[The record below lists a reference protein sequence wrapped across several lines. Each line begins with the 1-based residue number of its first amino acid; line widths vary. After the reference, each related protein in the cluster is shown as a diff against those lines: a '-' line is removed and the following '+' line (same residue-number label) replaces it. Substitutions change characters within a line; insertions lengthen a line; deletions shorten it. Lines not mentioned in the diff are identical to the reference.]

1 MQQQPQHQK
10 PPPPQQQ
17 LQQQLQQQPSPQ
29 PQQQQ
34 PQHAALKPAAMD
46 PRKATVRGYKA
57 QAGRV
62 LEHVDRL
69 LSGCEARRQSVV
81 VEGVHLSLRWVWRGL
96 MCGSGRGCM
105 VCGGGASA
113 PPGRWA
119 VQVVWFYSH
128 AP

>member
-81 VEGVHLSLRWVWRGL
+81 VEGVHLSLRWV
-96 MCGSGRGCM
+96 GSQ
-105 VCGGGASA
+105 A
-113 PPGRWA
+113 
-119 VQVVWFYSH
+119 
-128 AP
+128 